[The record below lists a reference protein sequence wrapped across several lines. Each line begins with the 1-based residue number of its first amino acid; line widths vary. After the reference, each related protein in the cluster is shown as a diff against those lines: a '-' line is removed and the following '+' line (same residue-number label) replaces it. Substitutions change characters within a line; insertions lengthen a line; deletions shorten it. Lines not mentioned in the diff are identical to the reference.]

1 MPNAS
6 PVAVFNLVQCPVL
19 DGTQEELAEF
29 QPEAQWKF
37 FDALFLSTF
46 TSPVNLWRAIAS
58 HSFVFARSISG

>member
-37 FDALFLSTF
+37 F
-46 TSPVNLWRAIAS
+46 V
-58 HSFVFARSISG
+58 